1 MRRND
6 LQLIPAI
13 DDEPTSVDLAVIL
26 LAKSETSAPV
36 LRVVPPSDEDVT
48 PDDAA

>member
-6 LQLIPAI
+6 LQLVPAV
-13 DDEPTSVDLAVIL
+13 DDEPTSVALAEIL
-26 LAKSETSAPV
+26 MANGQALSPV